1 MMRRIVLS
9 WLVIT
14 LGLGAVSIDQ
24 KIEQKQKE
32 LSSTKVEYDK
42 MDDKLSSVAKKI
54 LDAKSKQKKLD
65 QKLATLE
72 DRIKKSQGEYENLK
86 EKQKEVEGELA
97 KLTVDIAEKKEKF
110 VALVADKFS
119 MALALEEMDQQTSE
133 SVMLQEIYGVYA
145 KENDRAITLLK
156 EEIDKLKTKESY
168 FTEKQADIQKTLK
181 QYKQERDEYQEKKG
195 QQNQLINELARD
207 QAIYKKRFDKI
218 RESRRSL
225 QNKLSQLKIV
235 KQNQQEEAKAKK
247 EAQQRAVSESATQV
261 ASYSGGKTISPMSGS
276 ILIKKFGSYID
287 PIYKFKIFNKSITLK
302 APYKGSK
309 VKSVLDGK
317 IVFAEDSGGMLGK
330 VVIIEHANRL
340 HTIYAKLSRLAP
352 GIHVGKPVGK
362 GTVIGKVNSTLMFE
376 VTKNNKH
383 MNPLKLISL

>member
-1 MMRRIVLS
+1 MMRRIVLF

-119 MALALEEMDQQTSE
+119 MALALEEMDQPTSE

-247 EAQQRAVSESATQV
+247 EAQQRAVSEPATQV

-352 GIHVGKPVGK
+352 GIHVGKRVGK

>member
-65 QKLATLE
+65 QKLARLE

-119 MALALEEMDQQTSE
+119 MALALEEMDQPTSE

-340 HTIYAKLSRLAP
+340 HTIHAKLSRLAP
-352 GIHVGKPVGK
+352 GIHVGKRVDK
-362 GTVIGKVNSTLMFE
+362 GTVIGKVNSTLIFE